1 MALRNDKLDL
11 GNKVGNENIV
21 DYMGVIIIF
30 CDGTIFL
37 L

>member
-11 GNKVGNENIV
+11 GNKVVNENIV
-21 DYMGVIIIF
+21 DYMGAITIF